1 MNFKI
6 NINYA
11 FIRNVL
17 FTLGVLLLIIIPK
30 GGFKV
35 SGIPITWGYIYL
47 GLMFILSTLIILGS
61 SKFAINKKHYFSYLA
76 TLPFVF
82 YFTLN
87 ILFRGYEGTLGNLI
101 SFYISFV
108 FLPLLFY
115 IFLSHFL
122 EKLDSQFIVNR
133 ISKAILIVSIY
144 GIFLFFYKQIIGNYI
159 EIPYI
164 TVNSGDLGQLEDK
177 YNQRGNLFK
186 LISTYNNGNI
196 FGVCLLML
204 FPMFYQNT
212 KSKLK
217 IGIVILALILTLSR
231 TVWLGLV
238 FFFFVNYRKDLAK
251 LIRIYL
257 SVALIVLL
265 IAFFFI
271 TKNFQYGS
279 LGSFILDNKLGGRIL
294 QIRQSLMVSFFGI
307 ENFET
312 ILEIVYLSILK
323 QLGVFGLL
331 FFCLSFFTPVYLFF
345 KTRNNNFVYAFGS
358 IIYLFMCMS
367 DGCMLY
373 IPTLAIFYFV
383 TTLSFIS
390 KNKTNDSCV

>member
-1 MNFKI
+1 MNLKI
-6 NINYA
+6 NVNYV
-11 FIRNVL
+11 FFRNVL
-17 FTLGVLLLIIIPK
+17 FLLGVLLLIILPK
-30 GGFKV
+30 GGFKIAE
-35 SGIPITWGYIYL
+35 IPITWGYIYL
-47 GLMFILSTLIILGS
+47 GLLFILSILIIS
-61 SKFAINKKHYFSYLA
+61 CSTKFIINYKHFVSYLA

-87 ILFRGYEGTLGNLI
+87 ILFKGYDGSLGNLI
-101 SFYISFV
+101 SFYVSFL
-108 FLPLLFY
+108 FLPFLFY
-115 IFLSHFL
+115 IFLSHFFK
-122 EKLDSQFIVNR
+122 KLDSQFIINIV
-133 ISKAILIVSIY
+133 SKAVLIVSIY
-144 GIFLFFYKQIIGNYI
+144 GVFLFFYKQIIGKYI

-164 TVNSGDLGQLEDK
+164 TVNYGDLGQLEDK

-204 FPMFYQNT
+204 FPLFYQNT

-217 IGIVILALILTLSR
+217 IGIVIVALILTLSR

-238 FFFFVNYRKDLAK
+238 FFFFVSYRKNLAK

-257 SVALIVLL
+257 GVGLIAFL

-279 LGSFILDNKLGGRIL
+279 LGNFILDSNFGGRLL
-294 QIRQSLMVSFFGI
+294 QIRESLMFSFFGI

>member
-1 MNFKI
+1 
-6 NINYA
+6 
-11 FIRNVL
+11 
-17 FTLGVLLLIIIPK
+17 
-30 GGFKV
+30 
-35 SGIPITWGYIYL
+35 
-47 GLMFILSTLIILGS
+47 LIILGS